1 MRGCSARSAE
11 KSGRAASKR
20 VVGDLGRSVYP
31 QAMALFLS
39 RRQTR
44 RHGRRHWFKF
54 QAATTH
60 LQPVLPAHFFPGLEG
75 IAMSPLSPPNSLR
88 LIFLQY
94 RLSERMAAQLV
105 ADFGAGRLERQ
116 LPSERD
122 LADRYGVGRN
132 TIRAALHIL
141 RTNKTLETRP
151 RVGTRIARLA
161 RTSRPRPDVGL
172 IAPVELGRLRPSVIW
187 WIDELRAQLQQ
198 AGVSLC
204 VHPCPGAYIGKPGR
218 ILAALLR
225 SNPHGC
231 WLLILAPRPLQE
243 WFARQRIRH
252 VVTGTAY
259 SGLDAPSIDLDH
271 RASGRHAAGVLLA
284 RGHKRIGLVLKR
296 AFGAGDEETAA
307 GFREA
312 ASQHGPATTARV
324 IHQDETPDG
333 ARATLRSLLRQPD
346 RPTGLL
352 VANPHCYL
360 AMISAAAACGLSV
373 PRDLSLISR
382 DDDPF
387 LDYIDPIPARYTWRP
402 TKFAALVATRTLA
415 VLRGDPVVHRVRILP
430 EYLSG
435 GSVASAPP

>member
-1 MRGCSARSAE
+1 
-11 KSGRAASKR
+11 
-20 VVGDLGRSVYP
+20 
-31 QAMALFLS
+31 
-39 RRQTR
+39 
-44 RHGRRHWFKF
+44 
-54 QAATTH
+54 
-60 LQPVLPAHFFPGLEG
+60 
-75 IAMSPLSPPNSLR
+75 MSPFLPPNPLEPV
-88 LIFLQY
+88 FLQY
-94 RLSERMAAQLV
+94 RLPERMAAQLV
-105 ADFGAGRLERQ
+105 ADFGEGRLERQ

-132 TIRAALHIL
+132 TVRAALHIL
-141 RTNKTLETRP
+141 RSNKTLETRP
-151 RVGTRIARLA
+151 RIGTTLARLP
-161 RTSRPRPDVGL
+161 RPSRPARDVGL
-172 IAPVELGRLRPSVIW
+172 ITPTELGRLRPSVIW
-187 WIDELRAQLQQ
+187 WIDELRALLHQ

-204 VHPCPGAYIGKPGR
+204 VHPCPGAYTGQPGR
-218 ILAALLR
+218 ILSPLVH

-259 SGLDAPSIDLDH
+259 PGLDSPSIDLNQ

-284 RGHKRIGLVLKR
+284 RGHQRIGLVLKR

-312 ASQHGPATTARV
+312 ASQHGPAITARV
-324 IHQDETPDG
+324 IYQDETPGG

-352 VANPHCYL
+352 VANPHSYL
-360 AMISAAAACGLSV
+360 AVISASAACGLSV

-435 GSVASAPP
+435 GSVASAPS